1 MKYTGMWILST
12 CNFDL
17 DDFYQIIIQSPEEKD
32 NNWLTAR
39 NIILANNIVVLFTLL
54 RIHYPFNLVYINQ
67 MIYKWLMGRSGIVY
81 HSI

>member
-17 DDFYQIIIQSPEEKD
+17 DDFYQIIILSPEEKD

-54 RIHYPFNLVYINQ
+54 GIHYPFNLVYINQ
-67 MIYKWLMGRSGIVY
+67 MIYK
-81 HSI
+81 